1 MTAHA
6 NLLTERVGVAA
17 GQPITMP
24 AQDLRVFLKGLND
37 LGHDPDALVTAAGLR
52 DLDLA
57 NSDSR
62 VSCEACGKVLACAQR
77 QRFTP
82 NLGLELARVTP
93 LGAWPLLD
101 YLVLTSDTIANGAHQ
116 LVRYLRLTGNPVAMT
131 IHEESDPVRIEMTT
145 TVQPFAMEFLA
156 ALIHLHFRTETEGR
170 FTCLSVNFRHQLDDR
185 DDFERK
191 LGPPVNTNAVWD
203 GLEIAQACWHLP
215 LRRRDPI
222 LRQMLER
229 QANNIL
235 EQLPQ
240 HSGLAADVQRVLVS
254 RIAGG
259 DIRTQAVARVL
270 NVSARTLQR
279 RLAEEGVTYQALVD
293 RARKD
298 AASRY
303 LGNANLAIGEVAY
316 LVGFSEPA
324 PFHRAFKRWFGV
336 TPERFRQ
343 QQRGISIS

>member
-1 MTAHA
+1 MVAVSQPRTLAA
-6 NLLTERVGVAA
+6 NDLHVFLNGLRALGYDAQALLASA
-17 GQPITMP
+17 GLKED
-24 AQDLRVFLKGLND
+24 DLRN
-37 LGHDPDALVTAAGLR
+37 PDG
-52 DLDLA
+52 
-57 NSDSR
+57 R
-62 VSCEACGKVLACAQR
+62 VACEAYGTVLTRAQ
-77 QRFTP
+77 QHRFTP
-82 NLGLELARVTP
+82 NLALALARVTP

-101 YLVLTSDTIANGAHQ
+101 YLVLTSDTVGNGVHQ
-116 LVRYLRLTGNPVAMT
+116 LVRYLRLTGNPVTVT
-131 IHEESDPVRIEMTT
+131 IRDESDPVRIEMTT
-145 TVQPFAMEFLA
+145 TVQPFAMEYLA
-156 ALIHLHFRTETEGR
+156 ALVHLHFSTETDGR
-170 FTCLSVNFRHQLDDR
+170 FSCLAINFQHQLDDR
-185 DDFERK
+185 DGFERT
-191 LGPPVNTNAVWD
+191 LGSPVKSNGWN
-203 GLEIAQACWHLP
+203 GMMIAQECWQLP

-229 QANNIL
+229 HANDIL

-240 HSGLAADVQRVLVS
+240 QGGLAGDVQRVLVS
-254 RIAGG
+254 RIPGG
-259 DIRTQAVARVL
+259 DIRTQAVARAL

-293 RARKD
+293 RTRKD

-343 QQRGISIS
+343 QQRGVSAS

>member
-6 NLLTERVGVAA
+6 NLLTERVAA
-17 GQPITMP
+17 AAAPGLTLS
-24 AQDLRVFLKGLND
+24 AQDLRVFLNALRD
-37 LGHDPDALVTAAGLR
+37 LGYDTATLVAAAGLR
-52 DLDLA
+52 DRDLA
-57 NSDSR
+57 NPDAR
-62 VSCEACGKVLACAQR
+62 VSCEACGRLFSCAQQ

-93 LGAWPLLD
+93 LGAWPLVD
-101 YLVLTSDTIANGAHQ
+101 YLVLTSDTVANGAHQ
-116 LVRYLRLTGNPVAMT
+116 LVRYLRLTSNPVAVIIRDDT
-131 IHEESDPVRIEMTT
+131 DPVRIEMATN
-145 TVQPFAMEFLA
+145 VQPLAMEFLA

-170 FTCLSVNFRHQLDDR
+170 FTCLSVNFQHQLDDR
-185 DDFERK
+185 DGFERA
-191 LGPPVNTNAVWD
+191 LASPVKTNAAWN
-203 GLEIAQACWHLP
+203 GMEIARACWQLP

-222 LRQMLER
+222 LRQMLE
-229 QANNIL
+229 QHANDIL

-240 HSGLAADVQRVLVS
+240 RGGLAGDVQHLLVS

-259 DIRTQAVARVL
+259 DIRAHSVARAL
-270 NVSARTLQR
+270 NLSARTLQR

-303 LGNANLAIGEVAY
+303 LGHANLAIGEVAY

-343 QQRGISIS
+343 QQRGHVT

>member
-1 MTAHA
+1 
-6 NLLTERVGVAA
+6 
-17 GQPITMP
+17 
-24 AQDLRVFLKGLND
+24 
-37 LGHDPDALVTAAGLR
+37 
-52 DLDLA
+52 
-57 NSDSR
+57 
-62 VSCEACGKVLACAQR
+62 VSCEACGRVFACACQ

-93 LGAWPLLD
+93 LGAWPLVD
-101 YLVLTSDTIANGAHQ
+101 YLVLTSDTVANGAHQ
-116 LVRYLRLTGNPVAMT
+116 LVRYFRLTSNPVAVT
-131 IHEESDPVRIEMTT
+131 IRDESDPVRIEMTT
-145 TVQPFAMEFLA
+145 TVQSFAMEFLA
-156 ALIHLHFRTETEGR
+156 ALIHLHFRTETAGR
-170 FTCLSVNFRHQLDDR
+170 FTSLSINFQHQLDDR
-185 DDFERK
+185 DGFERA
-191 LGPPVNTNAVWD
+191 LGSPVNTNAAWN
-203 GLEIAQACWHLP
+203 GLEIAQACWALP

-229 QANNIL
+229 QADDIL

-240 HSGLAADVQRVLVS
+240 HGGLSADVQRVLVS

-279 RLAEEGVTYQALVD
+279 RLAEEGVTFQALVD

-343 QQRGISIS
+343 QQRAVAAS

>member
-6 NLLTERVGVAA
+6 NLLTERVAVAA

-24 AQDLRVFLKGLND
+24 AQDLRVFLNGLRD
-37 LGHDPDALVTAAGLR
+37 LGYDPDALVAAAGLGN
-52 DLDLA
+52 LDLA
-57 NSDSR
+57 SPDAR
-62 VSCEACGKVLACAQR
+62 VSCQALGRVFACACQ

-93 LGAWPLLD
+93 LGAWPLVD
-101 YLVLTSDTIANGAHQ
+101 YLVLTSDTVANGAHQ
-116 LVRYLRLTGNPVAMT
+116 LVRYLRLTSNPVAVT
-131 IHEESDPVRIEMTT
+131 IRDESDPVRIEMTT

-170 FTCLSVNFRHQLDDR
+170 FTCLSINFQHQLDDR
-185 DDFERK
+185 DGFERK
-191 LGPPVNTNAVWD
+191 LGPPVNANAAWN
-203 GLEIAQACWHLP
+203 GLEIAQACWHLQ

-229 QANNIL
+229 HANDIL
-235 EQLPQ
+235 EQLPR
-240 HSGLAADVQRVLVS
+240 HGSLAGDVQRVIVS

-259 DIRTQAVARVL
+259 DIRTQAVARAL
-270 NVSARTLQR
+270 NLSARTLQR

-303 LGNANLAIGEVAY
+303 LGHANLAIGEVAY

-343 QQRGISIS
+343 QQRGHVT